1 MKNEKN
7 ENTYDY
13 AHFNPKELEILDET
27 QGGRTNYPKTPLRHF
42 EKLEHIMS
50 DPKIEKLLMKQYEH
64 HAKGGRIGD
73 MLREADSLRQKGR
86 KGDIDIAVIGP
97 NTRRIFN
104 KLMNGGSVNPE
115 SGKSEYFNLGGMMK
129 GIGRT
134 VSHGVS
140 SLGHMATKAL
150 PGAIMGGMEGGP
162 EGALAGGLGS
172 LAMGQMSGGGRKAPQ
187 IPQNLGQMGQQF
199 MGSQMGQNMQS
210 RGQNMYNNAN
220 QHYQK
225 TVNSPMGRGA
235 MGAMNGYYG
244 TNNKLPSNLGGAAR
258 NFMNNSPEGQSA
270 QQYGRNSYNNA
281 NQQYQGALNSPMGQ
295 SFQNGYN
302 NGGQQQQQQPQ
313 QQQQQQ
319 GGYNQ
324 GYDQGYDNEDY

>member
-7 ENTYDY
+7 DDKYDL

-27 QGGRTNYPKTPLRHF
+27 QGGRTNYPKSDLRHF
-42 EKLEHIMS
+42 EKLEHLMS
-50 DPKIEKLLMKQYEH
+50 DPKVEKLLMKQYEH
-64 HAKGGRIGD
+64 HAKGGQIGD
-73 MLREADSLRQKGR
+73 MLREADSMRAKGR
-86 KGDIDIAVIGP
+86 NGDIDVGVIGP

-104 KLMNGGSVNPE
+104 KLCNGGSVNKAT
-115 SGKSEYFNLGGMMK
+115 GKSEYFNLGGMMK

-134 VSHGVS
+134 VSHGAR
-140 SLGHMATKAL
+140 SLGHMATQAL

-162 EGALAGGLGS
+162 AGALAGGMGS
-172 LAMGQMSGGGRKAPQ
+172 LAMNQMSGGGRKAPQ

-210 RGQNMYNNAN
+210 RGQGMYNNAN

-225 TVNSPMGRGA
+225 TVNSPMGRAA
-235 MGAMNGYYG
+235 MGAYNGY
-244 TNNKLPSNLGGAAR
+244 NNSNRQMPSTLAGAGK
-258 NFMNNSPEGQSA
+258 NYMNNSSQGQAA
-270 QQYGRNSYNNA
+270 QQYGQNMYNNA
-281 NQQYQGALNSPMGQ
+281 NQQYQGAMNSPMGQ
-295 SFQNGYN
+295 SFQQGYN
-302 NGGQQQQQQPQ
+302 NGGNG

-324 GYDQGYDNEDY
+324 GYDNEDY